1 MLRCGI
7 FCVFYNKEIF
17 NDIENDID
25 VLFLPVNGVGN
36 NMNCVDAQRF
46 AKKVGAKKVVPIHVG
61 MFDELSPEIFNAD
74 NRLILQIYK
83 QMEI

>member
-1 MLRCGI
+1 
-7 FCVFYNKEIF
+7 
-17 NDIENDID
+17 
-25 VLFLPVNGVGN
+25 
-36 NMNCVDAQRF
+36 MNCVDAQRF